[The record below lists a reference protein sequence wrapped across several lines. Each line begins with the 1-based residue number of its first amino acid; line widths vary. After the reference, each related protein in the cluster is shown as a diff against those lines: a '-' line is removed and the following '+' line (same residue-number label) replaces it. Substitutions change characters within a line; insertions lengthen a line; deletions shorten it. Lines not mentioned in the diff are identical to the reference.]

1 MLNFKYML
9 IEILEVMLNNGIIK
23 LYKYVNL
30 YYIQ

>member
-9 IEILEVMLNNGIIK
+9 IEILEVMLNYGIKK